1 MNLVM
6 NSYVDKKYIN
16 LASPTLDR
24 FKWKKDNLA
33 NCRCPLCGDS
43 QKNKSKCRGFFY
55 EVKGKYNYKC
65 HNCGA
70 SMSLS
75 RFLEMHS
82 PTLHSQYRL
91 ERYRSAPN
99 KTTSITTGVNEMF
112 FKEKE
117 KSPRDN
123 FANIKCVADLSD
135 THVAR
140 RFCEHRKIPRKMFKH
155 LYYTNNWW
163 RFAKEIDA
171 EIRGMSGSDERLVIP
186 FFDKEGNITAAQG
199 RTLELRSMTGSVDRE
214 GWTNGGSRYL
224 TVKSNKDPERL
235 WYGQWRANASK
246 RIYVVEGPIDS
257 LFLDNGVAMVGAGG
271 VGSIPSHLK
280 NSDLVFV
287 LDNEPRNRQIA
298 NLMERLLEIGHKVCI
313 WPRSNGFKDVND
325 MILGGMTKRE
335 IQRQIDENTHKRL
348 SGTLAL
354 NRWRVGE

>member
-1 MNLVM
+1 MNFVM

-16 LASPTLDR
+16 LVSPTLDR

-43 QKNKSKCRGFFY
+43 QKNQNKCRGFFY

-70 SMSLS
+70 SVSLS

-91 ERYRSAPN
+91 ERYRSAPQESS
-99 KTTSITTGVNEMF
+99 SITTGVNDMF
-112 FKEKE
+112 FKQKE
-117 KSPRDN
+117 NTPRDN
-123 FANIKCVADLSD
+123 FKHMVCVADLDSD
-135 THVAR
+135 HVAR
-140 RFCEHRKIPRKMFKH
+140 VFCEHRKIPRKMYKH
-155 LYYTNNWW
+155 LYY
-163 RFAKEIDA
+163 AKEWSKVAKSIDP
-171 EIRGMSGSDERLVIP
+171 EIRSLDFDQRLVIP
-186 FFDKEGNITAAQG
+186 FFDKKGNVVAAQG
-199 RTLELRSMTGSVDRE
+199 RTLELRSMTGSADRE
-214 GWTNGGSRYL
+214 GFTKGGCRYL

-235 WYGQWRANASK
+235 WYGQWRADSSK
-246 RIYVVEGPIDS
+246 RVYVVEGPIDS
-257 LFLDNGVAMVGAGG
+257 LFLDNAVAMVGAGG
-271 VGSIPSHLK
+271 VGSIPDHLK

-313 WPRSNGFKDVND
+313 WPRSNEFKDVND

-335 IQRQIDENTHKRL
+335 IQKQIDANTHMRL

-354 NRWRVGE
+354 GRWRVGE